1 MASGY
6 IGMNEKFSK
15 AQSNS
20 YTVQEYLSLGYR
32 YLILLGIIGDV
43 IYFKFLT
50 INILS
55 YSAVSDVLMP
65 TVNTLFQDFR
75 VLLMVIF
82 MIGMVHLLYVHLI
95 PHFM

>member
-43 IYFKFLT
+43 IYLNF
-50 INILS
+50 
-55 YSAVSDVLMP
+55 
-65 TVNTLFQDFR
+65 
-75 VLLMVIF
+75 
-82 MIGMVHLLYVHLI
+82 
-95 PHFM
+95 